1 LPDVRVAY
9 FSDSLPPI
17 ADGVSRT
24 LCRLVETLLEEHVDF
39 RFFSAVQPP
48 PELPWRDRV
57 HTVAA
62 VPMPLYPVYK
72 VGLPF
77 AAALD
82 PLVERFRP
90 DLVHVV
96 SPTPLGLYGLD
107 VARRRR
113 LPAVGSFHTDFASY
127 LPFYGL
133 SGLHDQGWKYLRW
146 FYNRC
151 AVTFAPSIST
161 RDQLRQHGIPRVSLW
176 ERGIDAD
183 LFSPRFRSED
193 LRARIGASDRPVL
206 LFVGRLVREKNL
218 ADLAQA
224 IAVLTER
231 GDRFKLALVGEGP
244 METELRQL
252 LPDAHFAGFQEGQ
265 ELARWY
271 ASADLFVFPS
281 TTETFGNVI
290 LEAFASGLPV
300 VAVNQGGARDLVTPE
315 SGVLT
320 APGDPEA
327 FAVAIH
333 DLLEHPSQLTQLGCG
348 AVQAAAGFQWPAVNR
363 RLLDGYRR
371 VLADGARAA

>member
-1 LPDVRVAY
+1 MRIAY

-24 LCRLVETLLEEHVDF
+24 LSRLVDTLIEEHVDF
-39 RFFSAVQPP
+39 RFFAAVQPP
-48 PELPWRDRV
+48 ADLPWADRV

-62 VPMPLYPVYK
+62 IPFPPYPSYK

-77 AAALD
+77 AAAVD

-90 DLVHVV
+90 ELVHVV
-96 SPTPLGLYGLD
+96 SPTLLGMYGLD

-113 LPAVGSFHTDFASY
+113 IPAVGSFHTDFASY

-133 SGLHDQGWKYLRW
+133 GGLQEQGWKYLRW

-151 AVTFAPSIST
+151 AVTFAPSAST
-161 RDQLRQHGIPRVSLW
+161 RDQLRQRGVPRVALW
-176 ERGIDAD
+176 ERGLDPAA
-183 LFSPRFRSED
+183 FSPRFRSEA

-218 ADLAQA
+218 ADLAHAATALAQ
-224 IAVLTER
+224 R
-231 GDRFKLALVGEGP
+231 GARFKLVLVGDGP
-244 METELRQL
+244 MADDLRRM
-252 LPDAHFAGFQEGQ
+252 LPDAHFAGFQEGAA
-265 ELARWY
+265 LAQWY

-300 VAVNQGGARDLVTPE
+300 AAVNRGGARDLIEPGVN
-315 SGVLT
+315 GVLVE
-320 APGDPEA
+320 PGNPDD
-327 FAVAIH
+327 FAAAIH
-333 DLLEHPSQLTQLGCG
+333 ALLERPSHLTNLGCQ
-348 AVQAAAGFQWPAVNR
+348 AVQTAARFQWSAVNR

-371 VLADGARAA
+371 VLADGVRAA